1 MMRSLLG
8 TILAVTLASCA
19 ASGSYVGPTPAWVAD
34 TSSFTPGGPPR
45 VRSVADA
52 YQGVADKII
61 AAARADRGAYDK
73 LAHLTDKIG
82 HRLAGSAALDKAI
95 AWAAQAM
102 TDDGLT
108 VRTEKVM
115 VPHWQRGREEAVMIG
130 PTSRALRV
138 LGLGG
143 TVSTPEGGLAAP
155 VIVVHDWKELDVRR
169 NELLG
174 RIVLFNVPMPA
185 WSAEHGS
192 GYGAVVDY
200 RWDAA
205 SRAARY
211 GAAAVLVRSLT
222 ARSLDT
228 PHTGSMGYDKDAPRI
243 PAASITIEDA
253 ELIDRLASK
262 GAVQIRL
269 RLESQMH
276 PDAPSANVIGEL
288 RGHELPDE
296 IVLIGAHLDSWD
308 VGQGAHDDGAG
319 VVAMM
324 QALATLKR
332 LGLTPRRTIRV
343 VLFTNEENGL
353 RGGKAYAKDHEAEL
367 ANHVAALEADMG
379 GFAPTGFGI
388 SHKDPEA
395 ATRGRD
401 RLADIAM
408 LLRTLGA
415 TTVDLGGGGADISP
429 MKSAG
434 VPQISLD
441 VDNRTYFD
449 YHHTTAD
456 TLDKVK
462 PQDLADMA
470 AATAV
475 FAYVVAD
482 MPGRLDA
489 PLSSA
494 APALSSP
501 SQPAAASLPLVPAPQ
516 KPPLPF

>member
-1 MMRSLLG
+1 MKRL
-8 TILAVTLASCA
+8 ILAALASC
-19 ASGSYVGPTPAWVAD
+19 STPSYVGPTPAWVAD
-34 TSSFTPGGPPR
+34 TSSFTPGGPASK
-45 VRSVADA
+45 RSIADE
-52 YQGVADKII
+52 YREVADKII
-61 AAARADRGAYDK
+61 ATARADRAAYDK

-95 AWAAQAM
+95 VWAAQAM

-115 VPHWQRGREEAVMIG
+115 VPHWQRGREEAVMIA
-130 PTSRALRV
+130 PTPRALKV

-143 TVSTPEGGLAAP
+143 TVSTPEGGLAAH
-155 VIVVHDWKELDVRR
+155 VVVVHDWKELDAKRHD
-169 NELLG
+169 LLG

-192 GYGAVVDY
+192 GYGDVVEY
-200 RWDAA
+200 RWSAA

-211 GAAAVLVRSLT
+211 GAAAVLVRSVT
-222 ARSLDT
+222 AHSLDT
-228 PHTGSMGYDKDAPRI
+228 VHTGSMGYDKDAPRI
-243 PAASITIEDA
+243 PAASITVEDA
-253 ELIDRLASK
+253 ELIDRLAST

-269 RLESQMH
+269 RLESQQL

-288 RGHELPDE
+288 RGRERPEE

-332 LGLTPRRTIRV
+332 MNLVPRRTIRV

-388 SHKDPEA
+388 SHKDPQA
-395 ATRGRD
+395 AARGRD
-401 RLADIAM
+401 RLADIAT
-408 LLRTLGA
+408 LLRSIGA
-415 TTVDLGGGGADISP
+415 TQVDLDGGGADISP
-429 MKSAG
+429 MKPAG
-434 VPQISLD
+434 VPQISLN

-449 YHHTTAD
+449 YHHTSAD

-482 MPGRLDA
+482 LPDRIDA
-489 PLSSA
+489 PLST
-494 APALSSP
+494 
-501 SQPAAASLPLVPAPQ
+501 
-516 KPPLPF
+516 PF

>member
-1 MMRSLLG
+1 MTKGKLLAA
-8 TILAVTLASCA
+8 LLLVSCSSA
-19 ASGSYVGPTPAWVAD
+19 GGFSGPTPAWVSD
-34 TSSFTPGGPPR
+34 TSSFKPAT
-45 VRSVADA
+45 SVAPSLADQ
-52 YQGVADKII
+52 YRDVAAKII
-61 AAARADRGAYDK
+61 ATARADRGAYDK

-108 VRTEKVM
+108 VRTEPVM
-115 VPHWQRGREEAVMIG
+115 VPHWERGREDATLLAPV
-130 PTSRALRV
+130 SRPLHV

-143 TVSTPEGGLAAP
+143 SEPTPDGGLAAQ
-155 VIVVHDWKELDVRR
+155 VVVVHDWKELEAKKH
-169 NELLG
+169 ELLG
-174 RIVLFNVPMPA
+174 RIVLFNTPMPA
-185 WSAEHGS
+185 WSHEHGS
-192 GYGAVVDY
+192 GYGTAVEY

-205 SRAARY
+205 SRAAKH
-211 GAAAVLVRSLT
+211 GAAAVLVRSVT

-228 PHTGSMGYDKDAPRI
+228 PHTGSMGYDKDAPKI

-253 ELIDRLASK
+253 ELLDRLASK
-262 GAVQIRL
+262 GVTQMRL
-269 RLESQMH
+269 RLESKWH
-276 PDAPSANVIGEL
+276 PDAQSANVIGEL
-288 RGHELPDE
+288 RGHEKPDE
-296 IVLIGAHLDSWD
+296 IVLLGAHIDSWD

-324 QALATLKR
+324 QALRTLKA
-332 LGLTPRRTIRV
+332 LDLVPRRTIRV

-353 RGGKAYAKDHEAEL
+353 RGGKGYASAHEAEL
-367 ANHVAALEADMG
+367 SKHVAALEADSG

-388 SHKDPEA
+388 SHVDPEA
-395 ATRGRD
+395 EKRARA
-401 RLADIAM
+401 RLAEVAS
-408 LLRTLGA
+408 LLRPLRA
-415 TTVDLGGGGADISP
+415 TQVDIGGGGADISP

-449 YHHTTAD
+449 YHHTSAD
-456 TLDKVK
+456 TLDKVN

-482 MPGRLDA
+482 LPDRIDA
-489 PLSSA
+489 
-494 APALSSP
+494 
-501 SQPAAASLPLVPAPQ
+501 
-516 KPPLPF
+516 K